1 MRSSAWQKE
10 TRGDDCRSPAG
21 TIRPAAR
28 RNSVAFVASCVLS
41 ECCGPGRGDV
51 DDGNALGGVAEPL
64 AFGQTVVLR
73 LRCHPLA
80 WRQALVER
88 LEGLKKI
95 AVPRSPWLDSWFVC
109 SDFVLITELG
119 SDVES
124 RSRARSGR

>member
-80 WRQALVER
+80 WRQALAER

-95 AVPRSPWLDSWFVC
+95 AVRARHGLTLGL
-109 SDFVLITELG
+109 FVLILFSSELE

-124 RSRARSGR
+124 RTEN